1 MTNIFDQ
8 NSYFAN
14 LLGHPV
20 YDDAFLSW
28 FEMYEERCANNSW
41 KTKMFHSIVTSN
53 KNFCWNVSQWF
64 EKISN
69 FVFGVTVKGPSTN
82 LTLQTKNFSSEAASA
97 LFWGG
102 FFSYSHLH
110 IITFF
115 VQFDWLF
122 GQENWKKKIRFFV
135 LFLTLKFN

>member
-53 KNFCWNVSQWF
+53 KNFCWNVSMIWKNF
-64 EKISN
+64 RLCVWCDRKRPFNESN
-69 FVFGVTVKGPSTN
+69 TSN
-82 LTLQTKNFSSEAASA
+82 ENFSSKAASA
-97 LFWGG
+97 LFWED
-102 FFSYSHLH
+102 FFFVRTLAHNKF
-110 IITFF
+110 FF
-115 VQFDWLF
+115 VQFDWLL
-122 GQENWKKKIRFFV
+122 GKEIWKKKSDNFYHFFLDSFV
-135 LFLTLKFN
+135 

>member
-53 KNFCWNVSQWF
+53 KNFCWNVSMIW
-64 EKISN
+64 
-69 FVFGVTVKGPSTN
+69 
-82 LTLQTKNFSSEAASA
+82 KNFRLCVWCDRKRPFNESNTSNEKLFISKAASA
-97 LFWGG
+97 LFWED
-102 FFSYSHLH
+102 F
-110 IITFF
+110 FF
-115 VQFDWLF
+115 VRTLAHNKFFLSNLIDFWARKSEKKIWQFLSFLF
-122 GQENWKKKIRFFV
+122 G
-135 LFLTLKFN
+135 